1 MRVSRAACHS
11 RRGCESAGC
20 LWLRISSGSRVSEG
34 IAPPVKMSHPC
45 TAASPVSI
53 VESVL
58 TVGGHYLHHMLM
70 GTKDWE
76 LQRKPNA
83 KVVERWIGLAAS
95 GTGHVFGV
103 AFVVAM
109 DRVLPSQMEALA
121 MDQEHHRLSERCLR
135 SYASKP
141 DGSTYAALYV
151 FRLAH
156 VTVLDDPISY
166 VRRRGSM
173 IWVKP
178 AAALQVALS
187 HPAGKP
193 AGSQDEASL
202 RRSLISKGGSMVGT
216 PWRRL

>member
-1 MRVSRAACHS
+1 MRVSRAACHA

-58 TVGGHYLHHMLM
+58 TVGGM

>member
-1 MRVSRAACHS
+1 MRVSGAACHS
-11 RRGCESAGC
+11 RRVCESAGG

-34 IAPPVKMSHPC
+34 ITPPVKMSHPC

-70 GTKDWE
+70 GTKNWE

-121 MDQEHHRLSERCLR
+121 MDQEHHRMSERCLR

-178 AAALQVALS
+178 AAALQVALC

-202 RRSLISKGGSMVGT
+202 RRSLISKGGSMVVT

>member
-1 MRVSRAACHS
+1 MRVSGAACHS

-141 DGSTYAALYV
+141 DGSTYALYV
-151 FRLAH
+151 F
-156 VTVLDDPISY
+156 S
-166 VRRRGSM
+166 
-173 IWVKP
+173 
-178 AAALQVALS
+178 
-187 HPAGKP
+187 
-193 AGSQDEASL
+193 AGS
-202 RRSLISKGGSMVGT
+202 RSGSG
-216 PWRRL
+216 